1 MEKIKVKIFDGS
13 EKWFEKGM
21 AIFKVLDKSFPD
33 LKNKA
38 IAAKVNGEAVNLN
51 EKLLS
56 DCQLEILTFDSP
68 QGKKIFWH
76 STSHIMASAVRKLFP
91 EVKLGIGPP
100 IDEGFYYDFDKETP
114 FTLEDLEKI
123 ENKMSDIIKKDYS
136 FKKRKLSKSEALDFF
151 KKENESYKFEL
162 LSELDEDT
170 VTLYMHNRFLDLC
183 KGPHL
188 LSTGSVKSF
197 KLIKVA
203 GAYWRGS
210 EKNKMLQRIYGIS
223 FPSKEEL
230 RKYLE
235 KIEKAKERDHRK
247 LGKELDL
254 YSVYDEAGAGLVFWH
269 PKGAIIRRII
279 EEFWIKEHQKAGYE
293 IVYTPHIAKLDL
305 WKRSGHTDFYT
316 EYMYP
321 SMKAEEEEYQIRPMN
336 CPFHMLI
343 YQSKIRSYRELP
355 FKLAELGTVYRY
367 ERSGVLHGLM
377 RVRGLTQDDAHIF
390 CRSDQLKEEVI
401 KLLDFT
407 LYLLKSFGFSEYEI
421 FLATRPEKFIGQKRD
436 WEKAIQSLKSAL
448 EKHKL
453 SYQTDEGGG
462 AFYGPKID
470 LWIKDSLGR
479 PWQCTTIQF
488 DFNLPERFDLTFVG
502 EDGKA
507 YRPVMI
513 HRALLGSL
521 ERFFGILI
529 EHYAGAFPLWLSPVQ
544 IVVMPVTS
552 EIRDYA
558 QDVVRRLLEK
568 DFRVKLDDRNEKIN
582 YKIREAETQKIPY
595 MFIVG
600 KKEKK
605 DNKISV
611 RRHKKGDMGIFDLD
625 DIISQIEKENR
636 NRLTGF

>member
-100 IDEGFYYDFDKETP
+100 IDEGFYYDFDKGTP

-123 ENKMSDIIKKDYS
+123 ENKMSDIIKKDYP
-136 FKKRKLSKSEALDFF
+136 FEKRKLSKSEALDFF
-151 KKENESYKFEL
+151 KKENESYKIEL
-162 LSELDEDT
+162 LSELDVDT

-188 LSTGSVKSF
+188 LSTGKVKSF

-210 EKNKMLQRIYGIS
+210 EKNRMLQRIYGIS
-223 FPSKEEL
+223 FPNKEEL

-279 EEFWIKEHQKAGYE
+279 EEFWIKEHQKAG
-293 IVYTPHIAKLDL
+293 
-305 WKRSGHTDFYT
+305 
-316 EYMYP
+316 
-321 SMKAEEEEYQIRPMN
+321 
-336 CPFHMLI
+336 
-343 YQSKIRSYRELP
+343 
-355 FKLAELGTVYRY
+355 
-367 ERSGVLHGLM
+367 
-377 RVRGLTQDDAHIF
+377 
-390 CRSDQLKEEVI
+390 
-401 KLLDFT
+401 
-407 LYLLKSFGFSEYEI
+407 
-421 FLATRPEKFIGQKRD
+421 
-436 WEKAIQSLKSAL
+436 
-448 EKHKL
+448 
-453 SYQTDEGGG
+453 
-462 AFYGPKID
+462 
-470 LWIKDSLGR
+470 
-479 PWQCTTIQF
+479 
-488 DFNLPERFDLTFVG
+488 
-502 EDGKA
+502 
-507 YRPVMI
+507 
-513 HRALLGSL
+513 
-521 ERFFGILI
+521 
-529 EHYAGAFPLWLSPVQ
+529 
-544 IVVMPVTS
+544 
-552 EIRDYA
+552 
-558 QDVVRRLLEK
+558 
-568 DFRVKLDDRNEKIN
+568 
-582 YKIREAETQKIPY
+582 
-595 MFIVG
+595 
-600 KKEKK
+600 
-605 DNKISV
+605 
-611 RRHKKGDMGIFDLD
+611 
-625 DIISQIEKENR
+625 
-636 NRLTGF
+636 